1 MKKLLVFLA
10 VLFVSVMSSA
20 CINNF
25 AIQELNTKA
34 KEYLDKGD
42 YDEAIKRLESSVD
55 LDGSIF
61 EARYN
66 LAVAYT
72 HKEEFSK
79 AVNQLN
85 EAIKLNPAN
94 PDAYYTLGVV
104 LEGEAYKKLET
115 VSDENLQG
123 ETESLNNADE
133 KSDGIDEAKQA
144 EENSKSA
151 EFAANKLNEAIK
163 AYEKYLKVS
172 KDSKDAD
179 TITEH
184 IKELQAEIAECRK
197 YMVEEENNAE
207 SLESKS

>member
-55 LDGSIF
+55 LDGSVF

-72 HKEEFSK
+72 HKEEFIK
-79 AVNQLN
+79 AEHQIN
-85 EAIKLNPAN
+85 EAIKLNPLN
-94 PDAYYTLGVV
+94 PDAYYTLGVA

-115 VSDENLQG
+115 ISDDALHIEQAG
-123 ETESLNNADE
+123 DDVADE
-133 KSDGIDEAKQA
+133 GVDEAKQA
-144 EENSKSA
+144 EENAKSA
-151 EFAANKLNEAIK
+151 EFASKKLDEAIN
-163 AYEKYLKVS
+163 AYEQYLKVS
-172 KDSKDAD
+172 KDIKDAD
-179 TITEH
+179 VIKEH
-184 IKELQAEIAECRK
+184 VKELQAEIKECKK
-197 YMVEEENNAE
+197 YTIRASNNAGP
-207 SLESKS
+207 S

>member
-94 PDAYYTLGVV
+94 PDAYYTLGVA

-115 VSDENLQG
+115 ISDENLQG

-184 IKELQAEIAECRK
+184 IKELRAEITECRK

>member
-94 PDAYYTLGVV
+94 PDAYYTLGVA

-115 VSDENLQG
+115 ISDENLQG
-123 ETESLNNADE
+123 ETESLSNADE
-133 KSDGIDEAKQA
+133 KFDGIDEAKQA

>member
-55 LDGSIF
+55 LDGSVF

-72 HKEEFSK
+72 HKEEFAK
-79 AVNQLN
+79 AVYQLN
-85 EAIKLNPAN
+85 EAIKLSPSN
-94 PDAYYTLGVV
+94 PDAYYTLGVA

-115 VSDENLQG
+115 ISDDTLQG
-123 ETESLNNADE
+123 EPEDSAADSE
-133 KSDGIDEAKQA
+133 ADEAKQA
-144 EENSKSA
+144 EENAASA
-151 EFAANKLNEAIK
+151 EFAAKKLDEAIG

-172 KDSKDAD
+172 KDAKDAD
-179 TITEH
+179 TIKEH
-184 IKELQAEIAECRK
+184 IKELRAEIEECKK
-197 YMVEEENNAE
+197 YMNEA
-207 SLESKS
+207 SDDAGRS